1 MPSIFIIDHGRDVIH
16 LTVFQKD
23 LDQSGELSFSL
34 PKPHIFTLIKPF
46 VFALIESFDFALIKS
61 FLPNVVKYFTHI
73 STFFLQIG
81 VIIVDKLNQIVQ
93 SFILRMILLMSGLIL
108 WEIRPRRSDSS
119 DLYTY
124 NNIQYH
130 KIQLKISSCK
140 SLCTILKIE
149 NKR

>member
-1 MPSIFIIDHGRDVIH
+1 MSYFFILGHSRYIIYLSIP
-16 LTVFQKD
+16 QKD
-23 LDQSGELSFSL
+23 LDQL
-34 PKPHIFTLIKPF
+34 
-46 VFALIESFDFALIKS
+46 
-61 FLPNVVKYFTHI
+61 THF